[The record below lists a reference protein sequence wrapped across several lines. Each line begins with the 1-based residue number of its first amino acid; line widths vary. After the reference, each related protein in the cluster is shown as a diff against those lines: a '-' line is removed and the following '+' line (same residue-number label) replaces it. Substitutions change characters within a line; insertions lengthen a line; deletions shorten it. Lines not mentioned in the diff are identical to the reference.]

1 MKNKHFF
8 IIGGGDLQADLVL
21 SVKKDFIAHVFDYNE
36 NCFCKDLA
44 NYFHPISI
52 ADKEKILELAI
63 KFNIVGVATAA
74 TELGNLTA
82 CYIGEKLNLGTNSYE
97 CAKNTTDKS
106 LMKKV
111 FEKYNINHAKYFIL
125 KDEKDLEQITQFP
138 IIIKPSDRSAGRGVV
153 KVFDK
158 ENLKKR
164 YHEAKDLSYNKIVLA
179 EEVLKGRQFS
189 VETISSHGKHQI
201 VAITEEYLREGEFA
215 DDFLETQH
223 LVPARISKEEN
234 QAITRTIIHTLD
246 AFKIQFGA
254 SHIEIKLEN
263 LFCNNKKEYK
273 VSLIEIATRVG
284 GWRDVLV
291 YHSYDIDYLQLLI
304 QSSLK
309 QELKKVN
316 TKAENFCLV
325 KMIFTKED
333 YEFYKKLKALKPQ
346 MIVKE
351 RIYVKNDEEFSYSSS
366 LMDSKGYY
374 YLKISKDEDPEI
386 YINCSGLL
394 SV

>member
-21 SVKKDFIAHVFDYNE
+21 HAKKDFITHVFDYNE
-36 NCFCKDLA
+36 NCFCKDVA
-44 NYFHPISI
+44 DYFHPISI

-63 KFNIVGVATAA
+63 KFNIVGIATAA
-74 TELGNLTA
+74 TELGNLTV

-111 FEKYNINHAKYFIL
+111 FERNNINHAKYFIL
-125 KDEKDLEQITQFP
+125 KDEKDLEQIANFP
-138 IIIKPSDRSAGRGVV
+138 VVVKPSDRSAGRGVV

-158 ENLKKR
+158 ENLKK
-164 YHEAKDLSYNKIVLA
+164 YFYKAKDFSYNKIVLA

-201 VAITEEYLREGEFA
+201 IAITEEYLREGEFA
-215 DDFLETQH
+215 NDFLETQH
-223 LVPARISKEEN
+223 LIPARINHFEKQLIESE
-234 QAITRTIIHTLD
+234 IIRVLN
-246 AFKIQFGA
+246 AFRINFGA
-254 SHIEIKLEN
+254 SHIEIKLH
-263 LFCNNKKEYK
+263 NNIVKI
-273 VSLIEIATRVG
+273 IEIASRMG
-284 GWRDVLV
+284 GWRDVLA
-291 YHSYDIDYLQLLI
+291 YHSYGIDYLQLLI

-309 QELKKVN
+309 QELKKIN

-333 YEFYKKLKALKPQ
+333 YLFYKKIKSLYPEF
-346 MIVKE
+346 IIKE
-351 RIYVKNDEEFSYSSS
+351 KIHFNNIENFDYSSS

-374 YLKISKDEDPEI
+374 YIKMKLNEDINVFLLNKI
-386 YINCSGLL
+386 
-394 SV
+394 

>member
-21 SVKKDFIAHVFDYNE
+21 HAKKDFITHVFDYNE
-36 NCFCKDLA
+36 NCFCKDVA
-44 NYFHPISI
+44 DYFHPISI

-63 KFNIVGVATAA
+63 KFNIVGIATAA
-74 TELGNLTA
+74 TELGNLTV

-111 FEKYNINHAKYFIL
+111 FERNNINHAKYFIL
-125 KDEKDLEQITQFP
+125 KDEKDLEQIANFP
-138 IIIKPSDRSAGRGVV
+138 VVVKPSDRSAGRGVV

-158 ENLKKR
+158 ENLKK
-164 YHEAKDLSYNKIVLA
+164 YFYKAKDFSYNKIVLA

-201 VAITEEYLREGEFA
+201 IAITEEYLREGEFA
-215 DDFLETQH
+215 NDFLETQQ
-223 LVPARISKEEN
+223 LIPARINHFEKQLIESE
-234 QAITRTIIHTLD
+234 IIRVLN
-246 AFKIQFGA
+246 AFRINFGA
-254 SHIEIKLEN
+254 SHIEIKLH
-263 LFCNNKKEYK
+263 NNIVKI
-273 VSLIEIATRVG
+273 IEIASRMG
-284 GWRDVLV
+284 GWRDVLA
-291 YHSYDIDYLQLLI
+291 YHSYGIDYLQLLI

-309 QELKKVN
+309 QELKKIN

-333 YEFYKKLKALKPQ
+333 YLFYKKIKSLYPEFL
-346 MIVKE
+346 IKE
-351 RIYVKNDEEFSYSSS
+351 KIHFNNIENFDYSSS

-374 YLKISKDEDPEI
+374 YIKMKLNEDINVFLLNKI
-386 YINCSGLL
+386 
-394 SV
+394 

>member
-44 NYFHPISI
+44 DYFHPISI
-52 ADKEKILELAI
+52 ADKEKILELATE
-63 KFNIVGVATAA
+63 FNIVGIATAA

-82 CYIGEKLNLGTNSYE
+82 CYVGEKLGLGTNSYE

-111 FEKYNINHAKYFIL
+111 FEKNNINHAKYFIL
-125 KDEKDLEQITQFP
+125 KDEKDLDQITEFP

-164 YHEAKDLSYNKIVLA
+164 YYEAKDFSYNKIVLA
-179 EEVLKGRQFS
+179 EEVLKGKQFS
-189 VETISSHGKHQI
+189 VETISSYGKHQI

-223 LVPARISKEEN
+223 LVPARISKEEKDI
-234 QAITRTIIHTLD
+234 ITKTILRILD
-246 AFKIQFGA
+246 AFKVQFGA
-254 SHIEIKLEN
+254 SHIEIKLDKIN
-263 LFCNNKKEYK
+263 TKEHK
-273 VSLIEIATRVG
+273 FKLSVIEIATRVG

-291 YHSYDIDYLQLLI
+291 YCSYNIDYLQLLI

-374 YLKISKDEDPEI
+374 YLRISKDEDPEI

-394 SV
+394 SI

>member
-21 SVKKDFIAHVFDYNE
+21 HAKKDFITHVFDYNE

-44 NYFHPISI
+44 DYFHPISI

-63 KFNIVGVATAA
+63 KFNIVGIATAA
-74 TELGNLTA
+74 TELGNLTV

-111 FEKYNINHAKYFIL
+111 FERNNINHAKYFIL
-125 KDEKDLEQITQFP
+125 KDEKDLEQIANFP
-138 IIIKPSDRSAGRGVV
+138 VVVKPSDRSAGRGVV

-158 ENLKKR
+158 ENLKK
-164 YHEAKDLSYNKIVLA
+164 YFYKAKDFSYNKIVLA

-189 VETISSHGKHQI
+189 VEAISSHGKHQI
-201 VAITEEYLREGEFA
+201 IAITEEYLREGEFA
-215 DDFLETQH
+215 NDFLETQH
-223 LVPARISKEEN
+223 LIPARITHHEKK
-234 QAITRTIIHTLD
+234 IIQNEIIKVLN
-246 AFKIQFGA
+246 AFKINFGA
-254 SHIEIKLEN
+254 SHIEIKLH
-263 LFCNNKKEYK
+263 NNIVKI
-273 VSLIEIATRVG
+273 IEIASRMG

-291 YHSYDIDYLQLLI
+291 YHSYGIDYLQLLI

-309 QELKKVN
+309 QELKKIN

-333 YEFYKKLKALKPQ
+333 YLFYKKIKSLYPEFL
-346 MIVKE
+346 IKE
-351 RIYVKNDEEFSYSSS
+351 KIHFNNIENFDYSSS

-374 YLKISKDEDPEI
+374 Y
-386 YINCSGLL
+386 
-394 SV
+394 

>member
-21 SVKKDFIAHVFDYNE
+21 HAKKDFITHVFDYNE

-44 NYFHPISI
+44 DYFHPISI

-63 KFNIVGVATAA
+63 KFNIVGIATAA
-74 TELGNLTA
+74 TELGNLTT

-111 FEKYNINHAKYFIL
+111 FERNNINHAKYFIL
-125 KDEKDLEQITQFP
+125 KDEKDLEQITNFP
-138 IIIKPSDRSAGRGVV
+138 VVVKPSDRSAGRGVV

-158 ENLKKR
+158 ENLKK
-164 YHEAKDLSYNKIVLA
+164 YFYKAKELSYNKIVLA

-215 DDFLETQH
+215 NDFLETQH
-223 LVPARISKEEN
+223 LIPARISSNEEKN
-234 QAITRTIIHTLD
+234 IKTAILKTLD
-246 AFKIQFGA
+246 AFNICFGA
-254 SHIEIKLEN
+254 CHIEIKLH
-263 LFCNNKKEYK
+263 NNTVKI
-273 VSLIEIATRVG
+273 IEIASRMG
-284 GWRDVLV
+284 GWRDILV
-291 YHSYDIDYLQLLI
+291 KNSYEIDYLQLLI

-316 TKAENFCLV
+316 AKAENFCLV

-351 RIYVKNDEEFSYSSS
+351 RIYVKNDEDFSYSSS

-374 YLKISKDEDPEI
+374 YLKISKDEDPED
-386 YINCSGLL
+386 YIHPN
-394 SV
+394 

>member
-21 SVKKDFIAHVFDYNE
+21 HAKKDFITHVFDYNE

-44 NYFHPISI
+44 DYFHPISI

-63 KFNIVGVATAA
+63 KFNIVGIATAA
-74 TELGNLTA
+74 TELGNLTV

-111 FEKYNINHAKYFIL
+111 FERNNINHAKYFIL
-125 KDEKDLEQITQFP
+125 KDEKDLEQIANFP
-138 IIIKPSDRSAGRGVV
+138 VVVKPSDRSAGRGVV

-158 ENLKKR
+158 ENLKK
-164 YHEAKDLSYNKIVLA
+164 YFYKAKDFSYNKIVLA

-201 VAITEEYLREGEFA
+201 IAITEEYLREGEFA
-215 DDFLETQH
+215 NDFLETQQ
-223 LVPARISKEEN
+223 LIPARINHFEKQLIESE
-234 QAITRTIIHTLD
+234 IIRVLN
-246 AFKIQFGA
+246 AFKINFGA
-254 SHIEIKLEN
+254 SHIEIKLH
-263 LFCNNKKEYK
+263 NNIVKI
-273 VSLIEIATRVG
+273 IEIASRMG
-284 GWRDVLV
+284 GWRDVLA
-291 YHSYDIDYLQLLI
+291 YHSYGIDYLQLLI

-316 TKAENFCLV
+316 TKAKNFCLV

-333 YEFYKKLKALKPQ
+333 YEFYKKLKTLKPQ

-351 RIYVKNDEEFSYSSS
+351 RIYVKNDENFSYSSS

-386 YINCSGLL
+386 YIKGKLHF
-394 SV
+394 

>member
-1 MKNKHFF
+1 MKDKHFF
-8 IIGGGDLQADLVL
+8 IIGGGDLQANLVL
-21 SVKKDFIAHVFDYNE
+21 KIKKDFITHVFDYDE

-44 NYFHPISI
+44 DYFHPISI

-164 YHEAKDLSYNKIVLA
+164 YYEAKDLSYNKIVLA

-215 DDFLETQH
+215 DDFLETQQ
-223 LVPARISKEEN
+223 LIPARVNHFEKQLIESE
-234 QAITRTIIHTLD
+234 IIKVLN
-246 AFKIQFGA
+246 AFKIDFGA
-254 SHIEIKLEN
+254 SHIEIKLD
-263 LFCNNKKEYK
+263 KEKDLLK
-273 VSLIEIATRVG
+273 VFIIEIATRAG
-284 GWRDVLV
+284 GWRDVLIH
-291 YHSYDIDYLQLLI
+291 HSYNIDYLQFLI

-309 QELKKVN
+309 QELQKVN
-316 TKAENFCLV
+316 KKAENFCLV

-333 YEFYKKLKALKPQ
+333 YEFYKKIKTLKPQ
-346 MIVKE
+346 MIV
-351 RIYVKNDEEFSYSSS
+351 EEMLFIDNEKDFSYSSS

-374 YLKISKDEDPEI
+374 YLKISKDDDPEI
-386 YINCSGLL
+386 YIKATQL
-394 SV
+394 S

>member
-21 SVKKDFIAHVFDYNE
+21 HAKKDFITHVFDYNE
-36 NCFCKDLA
+36 NCFCKDVA
-44 NYFHPISI
+44 DYFHPISI

-63 KFNIVGVATAA
+63 KFNIVGIATAA
-74 TELGNLTA
+74 TELGNLTV

-111 FEKYNINHAKYFIL
+111 FERNNINHAKYFIL
-125 KDEKDLEQITQFP
+125 KDEKDLEQIANFP
-138 IIIKPSDRSAGRGVV
+138 VVVKPSDRSAGRGVV

-158 ENLKKR
+158 ENLKK
-164 YHEAKDLSYNKIVLA
+164 YFYKAKDFSYNKIVLA

-201 VAITEEYLREGEFA
+201 IAITEEYLREGEFA
-215 DDFLETQH
+215 NDFLETQH
-223 LVPARISKEEN
+223 LIPARITHHEKK
-234 QAITRTIIHTLD
+234 IIQNEIIKVLN
-246 AFKIQFGA
+246 AFRINFGA
-254 SHIEIKLEN
+254 SHIEIKLH
-263 LFCNNKKEYK
+263 NNIVKI
-273 VSLIEIATRVG
+273 IEIASRMG
-284 GWRDVLV
+284 GWRDVLA
-291 YHSYDIDYLQLLI
+291 YHSYGIDYLQLLI

-333 YEFYKKLKALKPQ
+333 YLFYKKIKSLYPEFL
-346 MIVKE
+346 IKE
-351 RIYVKNDEEFSYSSS
+351 KIHFNNIENFDYSSS

-374 YLKISKDEDPEI
+374 YIKMKLNEDINVFLLNKI
-386 YINCSGLL
+386 
-394 SV
+394 

>member
-21 SVKKDFIAHVFDYNE
+21 HAKKDFITHVFDYNE

-44 NYFHPISI
+44 DYFHPISI

-63 KFNIVGVATAA
+63 KFNIVGIATAA
-74 TELGNLTA
+74 TELGNLTV

-106 LMKKV
+106 LMKKI
-111 FEKYNINHAKYFIL
+111 FEKNNINHAKYFIL
-125 KDEKDLEQITQFP
+125 KDEKDLEQIIKFP
-138 IIIKPSDRSAGRGVV
+138 VVIKPSDRSAGRGVV

-158 ENLKKR
+158 ENLKK
-164 YHEAKDLSYNKIVLA
+164 YFYKAKELSYNKIVLA

-189 VETISSHGKHQI
+189 VEAISSHGKHQI
-201 VAITEEYLREGEFA
+201 IAITEEYLREGEFA
-215 DDFLETQH
+215 NDFLETQQ
-223 LVPARISKEEN
+223 LIPARVNHFEKQLIEN
-234 QAITRTIIHTLD
+234 EIIKVLN
-246 AFKIQFGA
+246 AFKINFGA
-254 SHIEIKLEN
+254 SHIEIKLH
-263 LFCNNKKEYK
+263 NNIVKI
-273 VSLIEIATRVG
+273 IEIASRMG
-284 GWRDVLV
+284 GWRDVLA
-291 YHSYDIDYLQLLI
+291 YHSYGIDYLQLLI

-309 QELKKVN
+309 QELKKIN

-325 KMIFTKED
+325 KMIFTQED
-333 YEFYKKLKALKPQ
+333 YEFYKKLKTLKPQ

-351 RIYVKNDEEFSYSSS
+351 RIYVKNDENFSYSSS

-386 YINCSGLL
+386 YIHPN
-394 SV
+394 